1 MGTRTIRQ
9 LPRLTAVPPDAL
21 FAVQGSDGPVGS
33 ICVQDLTMNGVPG
46 ERGIPGER
54 GPAGVDGVNGTNGQ
68 NGTPG
73 APGPNGQTS
82 YFHTA
87 YANSADGT
95 VNFHVSDATGR
106 SYMGT
111 YSDFTVPDST
121 NPALYTWS
129 LIKGVDGVNG
139 VNGNNG
145 QNGQPG
151 MNGLSFAVNPPTIS
165 VLTTAAGTI
174 LQNEL
179 PKNVQITIFDGT
191 ANVSAAATYAFA
203 TAPVGCSVTNNG
215 GGSFSVISVSDP
227 GAYFDVTAT
236 ITGRSITSRIA
247 VNRIPQGASASVN
260 SATFNM
266 LSASASFTFVGQV
279 DLIVAAGRT
288 ISVNASGRYSPA
300 SGGASDT
307 SVALSAMLTLA
318 NLTDGGA
325 DVQVGSIADGT
336 LGQYFAND
344 VSFNRGT
351 VAVSGSSSNSS
362 GATKTFRA
370 KMFTRKNSGNA
381 SAFNFQSGQI
391 EVQSS

>member
-1 MGTRTIRQ
+1 MATRTIRQ

-33 ICVQDLTMNGVPG
+33 ICVQDLAMNGVPG

-54 GPAGVDGVNGTNGQ
+54 GPAGVDGVNGNNGQ

-87 YANSADGT
+87 YANSADGS

-106 SYMGT
+106 SYIGT
-111 YSDFTVPDST
+111 YTDFTLADSN
-121 NPALYTWS
+121 NPALYTWMLS
-129 LIKGVDGVNG
+129 KGTDGT
-139 VNGNNG
+139 NG

-179 PKNVQITIFDGT
+179 PKNVQVTIFDGT
-191 ANVSAAATYAFA
+191 ANVTAAATYAVVV
-203 TAPVGCSVTNNG
+203 VGCSVTNNG

-260 SATFNM
+260 SANFSLLAAT
-266 LSASASFTFVGQV
+266 AGFTFVGQV
-279 DLIVAAGRT
+279 DIIVANNRLV
-288 ISVNASGRYSPA
+288 SVNGSGSYEPST
-300 SGGASDT
+300 SGGGNRT
-307 SVALSAMLTLA
+307 LALDAMLTVA

-325 DVQVGSIADGT
+325 DVQVGSVANGT
-336 LGQYFAND
+336 LSRYFAD
-344 VSFNRGT
+344 DISFERGS
-351 VAVSGSSSNSS
+351 VGVSGGLTNNS

-381 SAFNFQSGQI
+381 SNFNFQSGQI